1 MSLIRLSLAALAI
14 MICATALAEDQ
25 EGRRNILVFGDSITW
40 GWVPTVPFIPTTR
53 YEKEDRWPEVM
64 ATALGAEYNVI
75 TEGLSGR
82 TTNIDDPHFPGL
94 LNGAEYLDSALMS
107 HEPLDLVVIM
117 LGGNDVKQYLGRTA
131 LEIGLGMGEL
141 INEVQDGSGPGWTI
155 YERPHVL
162 IISPPPLGDNIDP
175 SLVDFVTEIWDTA
188 AHEKL
193 AALPTIYL
201 NIAEAAGADFFDAA
215 TVVEP
220 DEVGIDGVHLL
231 VEGNRDLA
239 LAVAAKVTEILE

>member
-14 MICATALAEDQ
+14 VICTTAIAEDQ

-40 GWVPTVPFIPTTR
+40 GWVPTVPFMPTTR
-53 YEKEDRWPEVM
+53 YKKEDRWPDVM
-64 ATALGAEYNVI
+64 ATALGAEYNVN
-75 TEGLSGR
+75 TEGLPGR
-82 TTNIDDPHFPGL
+82 TTNIDDPRLPGQ
-94 LNGAEYLDSALMS
+94 LNGAKYLGPALMS

-117 LGGNDVKQYLGRTA
+117 LGSNDVKQYLRRTA

-141 INEVQDGSGPGWTI
+141 INEVQEGSGLVWTI
-155 YERPHVL
+155 YKRPHVL

-175 SLVDFVTEIWDTA
+175 SLVDFVTEVFDTD

-193 AALPTIYL
+193 AALPTIYSK
-201 NIAEAAGADFFDAA
+201 IAEAAGADYFDAA

-220 DEVGIDGVHLL
+220 DEVGIDGIHLL
-231 VEGNRDLA
+231 VEGNRDLG
-239 LAVAAKVTEILE
+239 LAVAAKVAEILE